1 MATEKVTMDKGESAV
16 KVREITFKCKFCGR
30 TKPIREMV
38 VPTRFYPP
46 VTACRD
52 CDKETQ

>member
-1 MATEKVTMDKGESAV
+1 MAAEKVTMDKGESAV